1 METTTPRKEN
11 EMAGTAI
18 NIFDIVLD
26 SMEMEPEEFEKK
38 YGRQQVGPHGRLVKV
53 EWMAYGDLYVYE
65 DGHEE
70 YFSIGD

>member
-1 METTTPRKEN
+1 MT
-11 EMAGTAI
+11 GTAT
-18 NIFDIVLD
+18 NIFNIVLG

-38 YGRQQVGPHGRLVKV
+38 YGAPQIGPHGKLVKV